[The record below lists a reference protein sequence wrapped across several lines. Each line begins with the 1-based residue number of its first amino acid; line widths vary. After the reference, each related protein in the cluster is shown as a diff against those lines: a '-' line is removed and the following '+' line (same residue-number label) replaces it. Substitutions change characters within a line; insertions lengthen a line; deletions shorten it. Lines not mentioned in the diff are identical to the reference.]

1 MRKTL
6 SLTTAILA
14 VFMSY
19 DVNANTIADRM
30 ARIAAMRAARNSELQ
45 TQQQS
50 QEFQSRQSPVD
61 ILNPSISA
69 DINGPVPPVRPHGLE
84 EKSGE
89 IPGEIPLASA
99 GERGESI
106 NLSTKVVESTGN
118 EINDL
123 SSKSLFDSAHNEK
136 IVVGNIGELESRI
149 SALES
154 ALNEEKNAK
163 SKADEMITK
172 LATEKD
178 SLDKQIEEFR
188 AKIDEMA
195 EEIRDHQ
202 RIKLDDDNEI
212 QRLGEENINLNT
224 KLSEAENQLRVN
236 GQTNADL
243 NTKLSDVENQLRV
256 LELNQESKMK
266 IADEKYDELEA
277 EYTQALNQ
285 FGAEIEGLK
294 QALEDAQ
301 KEKETSSVEVTRLT
315 SELNNVKQALED
327 AQKKNEAFNLLSHD
341 AQVQQAKAELAE
353 KMKADFEKDKA
364 ALEEQMK
371 TELSKARLNARN
383 EVLAYLKNVK
393 SLPRKVKD
401 QYSDYDW
408 K

>member
-285 FGAEIEGLK
+285 FGAEIEGLN

>member
-212 QRLGEENINLNT
+212 QRLGEENI
-224 KLSEAENQLRVN
+224 
-236 GQTNADL
+236 DL

-266 IADEKYDELEA
+266 IADKKYDELEA